1 MNHKAAPMNLTPKT
15 LLFGFVAGALSVVV
29 FHQGMVL
36 LLWLLSQ
43 TPNFPWNLKGSV
55 GPMGIPVLVNQMFW
69 GGLWGIGFAALG
81 HMIPIAQTALRGA
94 VFGLLGPFLLGGG
107 VLVPLLKQTGQFFWT
122 WPAPRYLI
130 GGLIGA
136 SFGMGVALIMGLLAK
151 R

>member
-1 MNHKAAPMNLTPKT
+1 MNLTPKT
-15 LLFGFVAGALSVVV
+15 LLFGFVAGSLSVVV
-29 FHQGMVL
+29 FHQGMVFL
-36 LLWLLSQ
+36 LYLLSQ
-43 TPNFPWNLKGSV
+43 TPNFPWNIKGSV
-55 GPMGIPVLVNQMFW
+55 GPMGVPVLVNQMFW
-69 GGLWGIGFAALG
+69 GGLWGIGFAAIG

-94 VFGLLGPFLLGGG
+94 VYGLLGPFLLGGG

-136 SFGMGVALIMGLLAK
+136 AFGVGVALIMGVLAK